1 MEHIVLLK
9 EQSMATNLDGMV
21 VFANIVERGGVTAA
35 ARALKLP
42 KSNVS
47 RRLAQ
52 LEYKLGVR
60 LLERTTRKTHL
71 TEIGEIY
78 YQHCRRIVEE
88 IEHAD
93 LSVAQSLEVP
103 RGTLRVST
111 SVTVGQHLIAPLLPG
126 FIKAYPEV
134 RMSLQLSNRRV
145 DLVEEGYD
153 LAIRV
158 GQLEDSSLI
167 SRSLGESELGGYG
180 SEKYLEERGVPKS
193 PTALAKLDCLAMSH
207 AETGHVWKL
216 TGPAGLKHVEIKPRT
231 IVNDF
236 AVLEQMVRE
245 GIGVALLPNYLA
257 QSPKLIRILPKW
269 SVPLIELHAIYPSH
283 RGATPKMRAFLDWL
297 IDKLANKFD

>member
-1 MEHIVLLK
+1 
-9 EQSMATNLDGMV
+9 MATDLDGMV
-21 VFANIVERGGVTAA
+21 VFASIVEHGGVTAA
-35 ARALKLP
+35 ARALRLP

-52 LEYKLGVR
+52 LEDRLGVR

-71 TEIGEIY
+71 TEIGGIY

-88 IEHAD
+88 AEHAD
-93 LSVAQSLEVP
+93 LSIAQSLEVP

-158 GQLEDSSLI
+158 GKLEDSSLI
-167 SRSLGESELGGYG
+167 SRSLGGSALGVYG
-180 SEKYLEERGVPKS
+180 AEEYLEAHRSPKS
-193 PTALAKLDCLAMSH
+193 PAALAKLDCLVMSH
-207 AETGHVWKL
+207 AETEHIWHL
-216 TGPAGLKHVEIKPRT
+216 TGPAGMKHVEVEPRA

-236 AVLEQMVRE
+236 AILEQMVLE
-245 GIGVALLPNYLA
+245 GLGVALLPNYLA
-257 QSPKLIRILPKW
+257 RSPKLIRVLPKW
-269 SVPLIELHAIYPSH
+269 SVPSIELHAIYPSH

-297 IDKLANKFD
+297 IGKLANTFA

>member
-1 MEHIVLLK
+1 M
-9 EQSMATNLDGMV
+9 STNIDGMV
-21 VFANIVERGGVTAA
+21 VFANIVAHGGVTAA

-52 LEYKLGVR
+52 LEDKLGVR

-93 LSVAQSLEVP
+93 LSIAQLLEVP

-126 FIKAYPEV
+126 FIKTYPEV

-167 SRSLGESELGGYG
+167 SRSLGGSELGVYG
-180 SEKYLEERGVPKS
+180 AAKYLEAHGVPKS

-207 AETGHVWKL
+207 AETGHVWNL
-216 TGPAGLKHVEIKPRT
+216 SGPSGLKHVEIKPRA

-236 AVLEQMVRE
+236 AVLEQMVHE

-257 QSPKLIRILPKW
+257 QSPKLIRVLPKW
-269 SVPLIELHAIYPSH
+269 SVPFIELHAIYPSH

-297 IDKLANKFD
+297 IDKLAHKFD

>member
-1 MEHIVLLK
+1 MPTDLDAMVIFAAIV
-9 EQSMATNLDGMV
+9 DH
-21 VFANIVERGGVTAA
+21 GGVTAA
-35 ARALKLP
+35 SRALKLP

-52 LEYKLGVR
+52 LEDKLGVR

-71 TEIGEIY
+71 TEIGGIY
-78 YQHCRRIVEE
+78 YRHCRRIVEE

-93 LSVAQSLEVP
+93 LSIAQSLEVP

-126 FIKAYPEV
+126 FIKTYPEV

-158 GQLEDSSLI
+158 GRLEDSSLI
-167 SRSLGESELGGYG
+167 SRSLGGSELGIYG
-180 SEKYLEERGVPKS
+180 ASKYLENHRAPKS
-193 PTALAKLDCLAMSH
+193 PAALNKHDCLVMSH
-207 AETGHVWKL
+207 AETGHVWNL
-216 TGPAGLKHVEIKPRT
+216 TGPSGIKRVEIEPRA

-236 AVLEQMVRE
+236 AVLEQMVLE
-245 GIGVALLPNYLA
+245 GLGVALLPNYLA
-257 QSPKLIRILPKW
+257 RSPKLTRVLPKW
-269 SVPLIELHAIYPSH
+269 SVPSVELHAIYPSH

-297 IDKLANKFD
+297 VRQLANTVA

>member
-1 MEHIVLLK
+1 MV
-9 EQSMATNLDGMV
+9 TDLDGMV
-21 VFANIVERGGVTAA
+21 VFAYIVEHGGVTAA

-42 KSNVS
+42 KSNIS

-52 LEYKLGVR
+52 LEDKLGVR

-71 TEIGEIY
+71 TEIGGIY

-88 IEHAD
+88 VEHAD
-93 LSVAQSLEVP
+93 LSISQSLEVP

-167 SRSLGESELGGYG
+167 SRSLGRSELGIYG
-180 SEKYLEERGVPKS
+180 AAKYLKSHGVPKS
-193 PTALAKLDCLAMSH
+193 TIALAKLDCLAMSH
-207 AETGHVWKL
+207 AETGHVWHLSGPSGL
-216 TGPAGLKHVEIKPRT
+216 THVEIEPRA

-236 AVLEQMVRE
+236 AVLKQMVLE
-245 GIGVALLPNYLA
+245 GLGVALLPNYLA
-257 QSPKLIRILPKW
+257 RSPELIRVLSKW
-269 SVPLIELHAIYPSH
+269 SVPSIELHAIYPSH

-297 IDKLANKFD
+297 IDQLANKFE